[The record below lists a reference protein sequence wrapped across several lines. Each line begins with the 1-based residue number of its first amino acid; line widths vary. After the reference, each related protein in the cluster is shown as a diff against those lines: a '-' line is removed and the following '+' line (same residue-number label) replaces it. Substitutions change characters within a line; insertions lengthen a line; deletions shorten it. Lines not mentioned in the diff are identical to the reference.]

1 VSKLRSRALPPLS
14 HVALCKQ
21 GQIYLYLYRLSVGRD
36 RAVGIGTRYGLD
48 GTVGARFSAPI
59 QTGPGTQ
66 PATYTMGIGS
76 FPGVKRPRRGVDHPS
91 LSSAEVKEGAIPLLP
106 LWVFVACSRMNFTF
120 TFTCTRLSS
129 ITLAIATALRTVS
142 RRWRGAVFKS
152 LFKIPS
158 IMVHELN
165 DL

>member
-1 VSKLRSRALPPLS
+1 MVLSRGCVTS
-14 HVALCKQ
+14 YTKYYIITE
-21 GQIYLYLYRLSVGRD
+21 GRDSSVGIATRFGLEGPGIESRCGRD
-36 RAVGIGTRYGLD
+36 
-48 GTVGARFSAPI
+48 FSAPV
-59 QTGPGTQ
+59 QTGRGSH
-66 PATYTMGIGS
+66 PASYTMGPGS